1 MAEETG
7 SSRPQRDYK
16 VWTDEEVRVFIKTM
30 VDLVELKHVENGNFR
45 AGGYKEIERIMH
57 KQVPGCT
64 LKVDPHIKSKHQF
77 FKDKFLAQLE
87 LKNVSEF
94 GWDDSWNCVFV
105 DDAIFAEYV
114 KLEDA
119 ASVLQGDISM
129 EDATDINGT
138 PFPMADYDAI
148 HSHEIMEEL
157 LNAGFD
163 LHVNSLQPPPQP
175 PQSATDDTTAGKG
188 KQPATS
194 SGQKRKRKNANDAY
208 FASLQNRFDKF
219 DENLGKTCM
228 NIERIANTFCKDD
241 CLTALRLNL
250 FDELSSFQELSRQQ
264 VLQATRKLMND
275 DGEALTYFKMHTEAE
290 KVEYVLFMLQARTR
304 EEEDEEEE
312 READEI
318 ELNLGLSLGGRFGV
332 DKSSGSGSKLA
343 LYSSIAMFKESDLAF
358 GSDNYQ

>member
-1 MAEETG
+1 
-7 SSRPQRDYK
+7 
-16 VWTDEEVRVFIKTM
+16 M

-57 KQVPGCT
+57 KLIPGCT
-64 LKVDPHIKSKHQF
+64 LKADPHIKSKHRF
-77 FKDKFLAQLE
+77 FKDNFLAQLE
-87 LKNVSEF
+87 LKNVSGF
-94 GWDDSWNCVFV
+94 GWDDSRNCVFV

-114 KLEDA
+114 KHHPKAKGLNKRPLPHWDQLCLIFGNSRALGADAVLLEDA

-138 PFPMADYDAI
+138 PFPMADYDVV
-148 HSHEIMEEL
+148 HSHEIMQEL

-163 LHVNSLQPPPQP
+163 LHANSLQPPPQP
-175 PQSATDDTTAGKG
+175 PQSATDDTTA
-188 KQPATS
+188 T
-194 SGQKRKRKNANDAY
+194 
-208 FASLQNRFDKF
+208 SLQNRFDKF

-275 DGEALTYFKMHTEAE
+275 DGEALTYFKMQTDAE
-290 KVEYVLFMLQARTR
+290 KVEYVLFMLQ
-304 EEEDEEEE
+304 
-312 READEI
+312 
-318 ELNLGLSLGGRFGV
+318 
-332 DKSSGSGSKLA
+332 
-343 LYSSIAMFKESDLAF
+343 
-358 GSDNYQ
+358 

>member
-1 MAEETG
+1 
-7 SSRPQRDYK
+7 
-16 VWTDEEVRVFIKTM
+16 
-30 VDLVELKHVENGNFR
+30 
-45 AGGYKEIERIMH
+45 MH
-57 KQVPGCT
+57 KLIPGCT
-64 LKVDPHIKSKHQF
+64 LKADPHIKSKHRF
-77 FKDKFLAQLE
+77 FKDNFLAQLE
-87 LKNVSEF
+87 LKNVSGF
-94 GWDDSWNCVFV
+94 GWDDSRNCVFV

-114 KLEDA
+114 KHHPKAKGLNKRPLPHWDQLCLIFGNSRALGADAVLLEDA

-138 PFPMADYDAI
+138 PFPMADYDVV
-148 HSHEIMEEL
+148 HSHEIMQEL

-163 LHVNSLQPPPQP
+163 LHANSLQPPPQP
-175 PQSATDDTTAGKG
+175 PQSATDDTTARKG

-275 DGEALTYFKMHTEAE
+275 DGEALTYFKMQTDAE
-290 KVEYVLFMLQARTR
+290 KVEYVLFMLQ
-304 EEEDEEEE
+304 
-312 READEI
+312 
-318 ELNLGLSLGGRFGV
+318 
-332 DKSSGSGSKLA
+332 
-343 LYSSIAMFKESDLAF
+343 
-358 GSDNYQ
+358 